1 MKISV
6 IGPVF
11 PYRGGISHF
20 TTLLVKNLIQEGHN
34 VQTISFKKQYPAW
47 LFPGESDKDYSES
60 REKVEAEF
68 IITPLNPLTW
78 AKAVKRINE
87 FEPEKVVFPWW
98 VTFWGPCFR
107 FIIMSL
113 RKHGIKTTALI
124 HNVLPHETK
133 FIDRFITKNTLKH
146 ADHYVVMA
154 EKEKNRLLDILP
166 ESKGINVAPHP
177 IYKMFPPTGMDPSVL
192 REKLGLPED
201 KIIVLFFGI
210 IRPYKGLSDLINAI
224 KICHDENPDIHLII
238 AGEFWGDQKKYSQQI
253 QNLGLEEVV
262 HIFNYYIPDD
272 EVAQFF
278 EVADVFTAPY
288 TGGTQSGAVKTA
300 LGFGLPI
307 IATELIADEILSSLK
322 NSVTIIPPE
331 APEELAKAIL
341 IMLSRKEQI
350 DDSLS
355 IDMDTSWQNFIQAL
369 I

>member
-1 MKISV
+1 
-6 IGPVF
+6 
-11 PYRGGISHF
+11 
-20 TTLLVKNLIQEGHN
+20 
-34 VQTISFKKQYPAW
+34 
-47 LFPGESDKDYSES
+47 
-60 REKVEAEF
+60 
-68 IITPLNPLTW
+68 
-78 AKAVKRINE
+78 
-87 FEPEKVVFPWW
+87 
-98 VTFWGPCFR
+98 
-107 FIIMSL
+107 
-113 RKHGIKTTALI
+113 
-124 HNVLPHETK
+124 
-133 FIDRFITKNTLKH
+133 
-146 ADHYVVMA
+146 MA
-154 EKEKNRLLDILP
+154 EKEKKRLLDILP

-262 HIFNYYIPDD
+262 HIFDYYIPDD

-278 EVADVFTAPY
+278 EVADVFAAPY

-307 IATELIADEILSSLK
+307 IATDLIADEILSSLK